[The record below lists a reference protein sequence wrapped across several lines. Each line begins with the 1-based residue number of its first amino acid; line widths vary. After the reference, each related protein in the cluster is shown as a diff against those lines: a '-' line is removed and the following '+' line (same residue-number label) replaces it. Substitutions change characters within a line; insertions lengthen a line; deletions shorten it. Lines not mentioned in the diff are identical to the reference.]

1 MSNNSL
7 TDNVLAVG
15 IDDGHDG
22 IKVAYFDFRK
32 KSIVCFRM
40 PSVAQEGIGDMASA
54 PDYELN
60 NMLISIHKE
69 NNIVHYLVDSDRKV
83 IKEPMDTRFAEYPLS
98 DLNIALIAQALRK
111 AGVPYGKL
119 FITSGLPA
127 SQYFDKESGK
137 TNKTLIE
144 AKHNNINRLPQVRSA
159 AAPNMFY
166 QVVGVD
172 TLPEGYG
179 VSLDLTTSDNDLMP
193 TEFAIEAQD
202 NGFIVVDIGGRTVD
216 LVKIMANLQPR
227 PNDSY
232 SFNSGILYLRDEL
245 RSRVADKIGISS
257 LSDKMVDAII
267 QTGWHGKP
275 NKMGSTDLT
284 EMRNYVLQ
292 SFAERIHREIVGVLN
307 NSDEAMGGVVITGGG
322 SHALGNYLVQALRN
336 KGFRYEVTLQDQ
348 PEFGNAKGFCKYS
361 LFQAKKINK
370 G

>member
-22 IKVAYFDFRK
+22 IKVAYFEPEK
-32 KSIVCFRM
+32 KEIVCFRM

-54 PDYELN
+54 PEHELN
-60 NMLISIHKE
+60 NMLITIHKG
-69 NNIVHYLVDSDRKV
+69 NNAVHYLVDGERKV
-83 IKEPMDTRFAEYPLS
+83 IKEPMDTRFAEYPIS

-111 AGVPYGKL
+111 AGVPYSKL
-119 FITSGLPA
+119 FITAGLPA
-127 SQYFDKESGK
+127 NQYFDKESGK

-166 QVVGVD
+166 SVVGVE

-179 VSLDLTTSDNDLMP
+179 VAVDITADNN
-193 TEFAIEAQD
+193 FAQTDFGIEARET
-202 NGFIVVDIGGRTVD
+202 GFIVIDIGGRTVD

-232 SFNSGILYLRDEL
+232 SFNSGMLYLRDEM
-245 RSRVADKIGISS
+245 RSRVADKIGLSS
-257 LSDKMVDAII
+257 ISDKMVDAII

-292 SFAERIHREIVGVLN
+292 SFAERIHREIIGVLN
-307 NSDEAMGGVVITGGG
+307 TSDEAMGGLVITGGG
-322 SHALGNYLVQALRN
+322 SYALGNYLLQALLN
-336 KGFRYEVTLQDQ
+336 KGFRYEIILQEQ
-348 PEFGNAKGFCKYS
+348 PEFGNAKGFCKCSIYH
-361 LFQAKKINK
+361 LVHRYM
-370 G
+370 